1 MYLLVGLGNP
11 GLQYSKNRHNVG
23 FLIID
28 EIQKEH
34 GFPNYKEKFVG
45 HISENKIKENKVFL
59 LKPQTFMNDSGR
71 SVIEASSFYKI
82 SVDNIVVIHDE
93 IDLAPA
99 KVQLKKGGGF
109 AGHKG
114 LESIGNHVG
123 KDFYRIRVGVGHP
136 GEKDLVSGYVLSN
149 FSKDDNQWV
158 SKILKS
164 VSEQIE
170 TAILGDENKFNQ
182 KMSDGFNTGVSD
194 VTTKIEK

>member
-1 MYLLVGLGNP
+1 MKLVAGLGNP
-11 GLQYSKNRHNVG
+11 GREYEGTPHNVG
-23 FLIID
+23 FQVVDLLMDKLGISGFQRKFQSQLCRTSVEGEDCILI
-28 EIQKEH
+28 
-34 GFPNYKEKFVG
+34 
-45 HISENKIKENKVFL
+45 
-59 LKPQTFMNDSGR
+59 KPQTYMNKSGQA
-71 SVIEASSFYKI
+71 VAECASFYKI
-82 SVDNIVVIHDE
+82 PVENTIVIHDE

-114 LESIGNHVG
+114 LESIGHHVG
-123 KDFYRIRVGVGHP
+123 NDFYRIRVGVGHP

-158 SKILKS
+158 SKILRS

>member
-28 EIQKEH
+28 EIQQGY
-34 GFPNYKEKFVG
+34 GFPKYKEKFSG
-45 HISENKIKENKVFL
+45 YISETKIRENKVFL

-71 SVIEASSFYKI
+71 SVIEVSSFYKI
-82 SVDNIVVIHDE
+82 PVENIIVIHDE

-114 LESIGNHVG
+114 IESIGNHVG

>member
-28 EIQKEH
+28 EIQKEY
-34 GFPNYKEKFVG
+34 GFPKYKEKFSG
-45 HISENKIKENKVFL
+45 YISENKIKENKVFL

-71 SVIEASSFYKI
+71 SVIEVASFYKI
-82 SVDNIVVIHDE
+82 SVDNIIVIHDE

-114 LESIGNHVG
+114 LESIGHHVG

-136 GEKDLVSGYVLSN
+136 GEKDLVSGYVLSD
-149 FSKDDNQWV
+149 FSKDENQWI
-158 SKILKS
+158 SKIIES
-164 VSEQIE
+164 VSEQIA
-170 TAILGDENKFNQ
+170 TAILGDEIKFNQ
-182 KMSDGFNTGVSD
+182 KMADSCNTGVSD
-194 VTTKIEK
+194 VTAKKEK

>member
-28 EIQKEH
+28 EIQQEY
-34 GFPNYKEKFVG
+34 GFPKYKEKFSG
-45 HISENKIKENKVFL
+45 YISENKIKENKVFL

-71 SVIEASSFYKI
+71 SVIEVASFYKI
-82 SVDNIVVIHDE
+82 SVDNIIVIHDE

-99 KVQLKKGGGF
+99 KVQLKKGGGY

-114 LESIGNHVG
+114 LESIGHHVS

-136 GEKDLVSGYVLSN
+136 GEKDLVSGYVLSD
-149 FSKDDNQWV
+149 FSKGDNQWV

-182 KMSDGFNTGVSD
+182 KMSDSFNTGVSG
-194 VTTKIEK
+194 VTNKIEK

>member
-23 FLIID
+23 FLIVD
-28 EIQKEH
+28 KIQQEY
-34 GFPNYKEKFVG
+34 GFPKYKEKFVG
-45 HISENKIKENKVFL
+45 YISENKIKENKVFL

-82 SVDNIVVIHDE
+82 PVDNIIVIHDE
-93 IDLAPA
+93 IDLVPA

-114 LESIGNHVG
+114 LMSIGHHFG

-136 GEKDLVSGYVLSN
+136 GEKDLVSGYVLSD
-149 FSKDDNQWV
+149 FSKDENQWI
-158 SKILKS
+158 SKIIES
-164 VSEQIE
+164 VSEQIA
-170 TAILGDENKFNQ
+170 TAILGDEIKFNQ
-182 KMSDGFNTGVSD
+182 KMADSCNTGVSD
-194 VTTKIEK
+194 VTAKKEK

>member
-28 EIQKEH
+28 EIQKEY
-34 GFPNYKEKFVG
+34 GFPNYKEKFSG
-45 HISENKIKENKVFL
+45 YISENKIKGDKVFL

-82 SVDNIVVIHDE
+82 SVDNIFVIHDE

-182 KMSDGFNTGVSD
+182 KMSNGFNTGVSD